1 MFAHH
6 TLRALAMSKI
16 RENIFSIA
24 TLYSFFLLLAILFM
38 INKPKGKKDS
48 DSGLRLV
55 EKSGII
61 YQIGSD
67 KPFTGQVKDTV
78 QNKIIEYNLISGK
91 KYGDFIVKQ
100 LNGTLEINGSMN
112 DNKNEGVW
120 HYYYSDGSLES
131 TGTFYNDKLEGAWK
145 WYFPNGKIRVEG
157 YFQEN
162 QRVGTWKFYDEK
174 ARVVKEISYRN
185 DTIELVRNFDTQV
198 SL

>member
-1 MFAHH
+1 MFALH
-6 TLRALAMSKI
+6 TLRALAMNKI
-16 RENIFSIA
+16 RENLFSIA
-24 TLYSFFLLLAILFM
+24 TLYSFFLLLAILLM

-48 DSGLRLV
+48 DSALRLV

-100 LNGTLEINGSMN
+100 LNGTLEINGLMN

-120 HYYYSDGSLES
+120 QYYYSDGSLES

-145 WYFPNGKIRVEG
+145 WYYPNGRIKVEG

-162 QRVGTWKFYDEK
+162 QRVGTWKFYDDK
-174 ARVVKEISYRN
+174 SRLVKEVSYRN
-185 DTIELVRNFDTQV
+185 NSIELVRNFDSRV
-198 SL
+198 SI